1 MHISIRS
8 IRWLNLR
15 NADLTRLYRVKL
27 LPKARN
33 GPKILLRNRRR
44 HDIQISA
51 APPVLSV
58 IIQINP
64 PAPQL
69 RRAQQVTVTTSPI
82 QSQELLL
89 APRQNLPHAANAHV
103 QPSLPHPRLCERLQ
117 DDTRLDWK
125 GYFGAD

>member
-15 NADLTRLYRVKL
+15 NAHLTRLYRVKL

-33 GPKILLRNRRR
+33 SPKILLRNRRR

-51 APPVLSV
+51 APPVLSL

-69 RRAQQVTVTTSPI
+69 RRTQQVTLRPSPF
-82 QSQELLL
+82 QSQKLLL
-89 APRQNLPHAANAHV
+89 PARQNLPHAANAHV
-103 QPSLPHPRLCERLQ
+103 QRSLPPPRLRERLQ

-125 GYFGAD
+125 GYFGLD